1 MARKAAGKAK
11 KADKGAPRKPGRPP
25 VIETPEE
32 LFAAADRYF
41 AMCRRTKQPPTITG
55 LALFLGYTSRQS
67 LIDAANSRD
76 GLLSDAIKIQKSRVE
91 EVYERNLHAANA
103 VGSIFALKNFGWK
116 DKQEIEHRDG
126 DLADRIEEARRR
138 ARG

>member
-1 MARKAAGKAK
+1 MAKTTDNKTPRKE
-11 KADKGAPRKPGRPP
+11 PRKPGRPP

-32 LFAAADRYF
+32 LVAAADRYF
-41 AMCRRTKQPPTITG
+41 ALCKRTKQPPTITG

-91 EVYERNLHAANA
+91 EVYERNLHGAKA

-116 DKQEIEHRDG
+116 DKQ
-126 DLADRIEEARRR
+126 DLELSGGLDLHLDSAINALEGME
-138 ARG
+138 

>member
-1 MARKAAGKAK
+1 MAKTTDK
-11 KADKGAPRKPGRPP
+11 KAPRKEPRKPGRPP
-25 VIETPEE
+25 IIETPEE
-32 LFAAADRYF
+32 LTAAADRYF

-91 EVYERNLHAANA
+91 EVYERNLHGAKA